1 MFPVVIGLANNRLNL
16 RPIRQMLNHKQHTI
30 KKAVT
35 VSGVG
40 LHTGVQTTMTFQPAK
55 ANHGLK
61 FQRIDLPGSPI
72 IDADCDNVVDVSRG
86 TTIEQSGARVS
97 TIEHSLA
104 ALVGLEIDNVLI
116 QLDGPEAPIMDGSSM
131 PFVEALHDAG
141 AEEQNA
147 LRDFFEVQDSIFYR
161 EASRN
166 VEIAALPLDDYR
178 VTVMID
184 YNSPV
189 LGSQH
194 ASITNISQFE
204 KEIASCRTFCF
215 LHELEMLYKNN
226 LIKGGDLNNAIVI
239 VDRVVQ
245 QDELEHIA
253 KMLNKPR
260 VEVKK
265 EGILNNVELRYNNE
279 PARHKLLDIIGD
291 LALAGRPLKAQIL
304 AARPGHAANVAF
316 AKKLKKAMKEAS
328 TKGIPRYNPS
338 LPPVMDIRQIS
349 GMLPHRYPFL
359 LIDKIIY
366 LDQETVSGVKNVTM
380 NEPFF
385 QGHFPGNPVMPGVLQ
400 VEAMAQIGG
409 ILVLNT
415 VPDPENYW
423 TFFLGIQEVRFR
435 KMVVP
440 GDTLV
445 IQCDLLAPIK
455 RGIAKMYGRAFVGN
469 SLVCEGTMTASIV
482 RKES

>member
-1 MFPVVIGLANNRLNL
+1 
-16 RPIRQMLNHKQHTI
+16 MLNHKQRTI
-30 KKAVT
+30 KKSVT
-35 VSGVG
+35 ISGVG
-40 LHTGVQTTMTFQPAK
+40 LHTGVQTTVTFQPAK
-55 ANHGLK
+55 PNHGIK
-61 FQRIDLPGSPI
+61 FQRVDLPGSPI
-72 IDADCDNVVDVSRG
+72 IDADCDRVVDVSRG

-97 TIEHSLA
+97 TIEHTLA
-104 ALVGLEIDNVLI
+104 ALVGLEIDNVMI
-116 QLDGPEAPIMDGSSM
+116 QIDGPEAPIMDGSSIQ
-131 PFVEALHDAG
+131 FVQVLKEAG
-141 AEEQNA
+141 TEEQNA

-161 EASRN
+161 EGARH

-194 ASITNISQFE
+194 ASITNIQQFE

-239 VDRVVQ
+239 VDRVVEPS
-245 QDELEHIA
+245 ELDNIA
-253 KMLNKPR
+253 RMLGKPT

-265 EGILNNVELRYNNE
+265 EGILNNIELRYNNE

-316 AKKLKKAMKEAS
+316 AKKLKKAMAESDK
-328 TKGIPRYNPS
+328 KGVPRYNPA
-338 LPPVMDIRQIS
+338 LPPVMDINKITQT
-349 GMLPHRYPFL
+349 LPHRYPFL

-366 LDQETVSGVKNVTM
+366 LDKETVAGVKNVTM
-380 NEPFF
+380 NENFF
-385 QGHFPGNPVMPGVLQ
+385 AGHFPGNPVMPGVLQ

-423 TFFLGIQEVRFR
+423 TYFLGIDDFRFR
-435 KMVVP
+435 KMVLP

-455 RGIAKMYGRAFVGN
+455 RGIAKMYGRGYVGN
-469 SLVCEGTMTASIV
+469 TLVCEGTMTASIV
-482 RKES
+482 RKDT

>member
-1 MFPVVIGLANNRLNL
+1 
-16 RPIRQMLNHKQHTI
+16 MLNHKQQTI
-30 KKAVT
+30 KKSVT
-35 VSGVG
+35 LSGVG
-40 LHTGVQTTMTFQPAK
+40 LHTGIVTNMTFLPAK
-55 ANHGLK
+55 PNHGIK

-97 TIEHSLA
+97 TIEHTLA
-104 ALVGLEIDNVLI
+104 ALTGLEIDNVLI
-116 QLDGPEAPIMDGSSM
+116 QLDGPEAPIMDGSSIQ
-131 PFVEALHDAG
+131 FVNVLNEAG
-141 AEEQNA
+141 KEEQNA
-147 LRDFFEVQDSIFYR
+147 LRDFFEVQDGIFYR
-161 EASRN
+161 EVDRN

-194 ASITNISQFE
+194 ASITNIRQFE

-245 QDELEHIA
+245 EHELDNIA
-253 KMLNKPR
+253 EMLGKPK

-265 EGILNNVELRYNNE
+265 EGILNNIELRYNNE

-291 LALAGRPLKAQIL
+291 LTLAGRPLKAQIL

-316 AKKLKKAMKEAS
+316 AKKLKKAMAEADK
-328 TKGIPRYNPS
+328 KGIPRYNPN
-338 LPPVMDIRQIS
+338 LPPVLDINQIS
-349 GMLPHRYPFL
+349 NILRHRYPFL
-359 LIDKIIY
+359 LIDKIIH
-366 LDQETVSGVKNVTM
+366 LDHQSVAGVKNVTM

-385 QGHFPGNPVMPGVLQ
+385 QGHFPGNPVMPAVLQ
-400 VEAMAQIGG
+400 VETMAQIGG
-409 ILVLNT
+409 IFVLST

-423 TFFLGIQEVRFR
+423 TYFLGIESFRFR
-435 KMVVP
+435 KMVLP

-445 IQCDLLAPIK
+445 IQCNLLVPIK
-455 RGIAKMYGRAFVGN
+455 RGIAKMSGRAYVG
-469 SLVCEGTMTASIV
+469 STLVCEGTMTASIV
-482 RKES
+482 RKDA

>member
-1 MFPVVIGLANNRLNL
+1 MT
-16 RPIRQMLNHKQHTI
+16 LNHKQQTI
-30 KKAVT
+30 KKSVT
-35 VSGVG
+35 LSGVG
-40 LHTGVQTTMTFQPAK
+40 LHTGVQTNMTFLPAK
-55 ANHGLK
+55 PNHGIK
-61 FQRIDLPGSPI
+61 FQRIDLPGMPI
-72 IDADCDNVVDVSRG
+72 IDADCDRVVDVSRG

-97 TIEHSLA
+97 TIEHTLA

-116 QLDGPEAPIMDGSSM
+116 QLDGPEAPIMDGSSIQ
-131 PFVEALHDAG
+131 FVNILKEAET
-141 AEEQNA
+141 EEQNA
-147 LRDFFEVQDSIFYR
+147 LRDFYEVQDSIFYR
-161 EASRN
+161 EAARN

-194 ASITNISQFE
+194 ASITNIRQFE

-226 LIKGGDLNNAIVI
+226 LIRGGDLNNAIVI
-239 VDRVVQ
+239 VDRVVENH
-245 QDELEHIA
+245 ELENIA
-253 KMLNKPR
+253 KMLGKPR

-265 EGILNNVELRYNNE
+265 EGILNNIELRYNNE

-316 AKKLKKAMKEAS
+316 ARKLKKLMQEDDK
-328 TKGIPRYNPS
+328 KGRPKYNPS
-338 LPPVMDIRQIS
+338 LPPVMDINKIT
-349 GMLPHRYPFL
+349 GTLPHRYPFL
-359 LIDKIIY
+359 LIDKVIY
-366 LDQETVSGVKNVTM
+366 LDNETVACVKNVTY

-400 VEAMAQIGG
+400 VEAMVQTGG

-423 TFFLGIQEVRFR
+423 TYFLGIENFRFR
-435 KMVVP
+435 KMVLP

-445 IQCDLLAPIK
+445 IQCDLIAPIK
-455 RGIAKMYGRAFVGN
+455 RGIAKMYGRGYVGN
-469 SLVCEGTMTASIV
+469 SLVCEGSMTASIV
-482 RKES
+482 RKDS

>member
-1 MFPVVIGLANNRLNL
+1 MR
-16 RPIRQMLNHKQHTI
+16 LNHKQQTI
-30 KKAVT
+30 KKSVT
-35 VSGVG
+35 LSGVG
-40 LHTGVQTTMTFQPAK
+40 LHTGVQTNMTFLPAK
-55 ANHGLK
+55 PNHGIK
-61 FQRIDLPGSPI
+61 FQRIDLPGMPI
-72 IDADCDNVVDVSRG
+72 IDADCDRVVDVSRG

-97 TIEHSLA
+97 TIEHTLA

-116 QLDGPEAPIMDGSSM
+116 QLDGPEAPIMDGSSIQ
-131 PFVEALHDAG
+131 FVNILKEAET
-141 AEEQNA
+141 EEQNA
-147 LRDFFEVQDSIFYR
+147 LRDFYEVQDSIFYR
-161 EASRN
+161 ETARN

-194 ASITNISQFE
+194 ASITNIRQFE

-226 LIKGGDLNNAIVI
+226 LIRGGDLNNAIVI

-245 QDELEHIA
+245 NHELENIA
-253 KMLNKPR
+253 KMLGKPQ

-265 EGILNNVELRYNNE
+265 EGILNNIELRYNNE

-316 AKKLKKAMKEAS
+316 ARKLKKLMQEDDK
-328 TKGIPRYNPS
+328 KGRPKYNPS
-338 LPPVMDIRQIS
+338 LPPVMDINKIT
-349 GMLPHRYPFL
+349 GTLPHRYPFL
-359 LIDKIIY
+359 LIDKVIY
-366 LDQETVSGVKNVTM
+366 LDSETVACVKNVTY

-400 VEAMAQIGG
+400 VEAMVQTGG

-423 TFFLGIQEVRFR
+423 TYFLGIENFRFR
-435 KMVVP
+435 KMVLP

-445 IQCDLLAPIK
+445 IQCDLIAPIK
-455 RGIAKMYGRAFVGN
+455 RGIAKMYGRGYVGN
-469 SLVCEGTMTASIV
+469 SLVCEGSMTASIV
-482 RKES
+482 RKDS

>member
-1 MFPVVIGLANNRLNL
+1 
-16 RPIRQMLNHKQHTI
+16 MLNHKQHTI
-30 KKAVT
+30 KKSVT
-35 VSGVG
+35 LSGVG
-40 LHTGVQTTMTFQPAK
+40 LHTGVTTNMTFLPAK
-55 ANHGLK
+55 ANHGIK

-86 TTIEQSGARVS
+86 TTIEQSGARIS
-97 TIEHSLA
+97 TIEHTLA
-104 ALVGLEIDNVLI
+104 ALTGLEIDNVLI
-116 QLDGPEAPIMDGSSM
+116 QVDGPEAPIMDGSSIQ
-131 PFVEALHDAG
+131 FVNILNEAG
-141 AEEQNA
+141 KEEQNA
-147 LRDFFEVQDSIFYR
+147 LRDFFEVQDGIFYR
-161 EASRN
+161 EVDRN

-194 ASITNISQFE
+194 ASITNIRQFE

-245 QDELEHIA
+245 AHELDNIA
-253 KMLNKPR
+253 QMLNKPK

-316 AKKLKKAMKEAS
+316 AKKLKKAMHEADK
-328 TKGIPRYNPS
+328 KGIPRYNPS
-338 LPPVMDIRQIS
+338 LPPVMDINQIS
-349 GMLPHRYPFL
+349 TILRHRYPFL
-359 LIDKIIY
+359 LIDKIIH
-366 LDQETVSGVKNVTM
+366 LDNESVAGIKNVTM

-423 TFFLGIQEVRFR
+423 TYFLGIESFRFR
-435 KMVVP
+435 KMVLP

-445 IQCDLLAPIK
+445 IQCNLLVPIK
-455 RGIAKMYGRAFVGN
+455 RGIAKMYGRAYVG
-469 SLVCEGTMTASIV
+469 STLVCEGTMTASIV
-482 RKES
+482 RKDS

>member
-1 MFPVVIGLANNRLNL
+1 
-16 RPIRQMLNHKQHTI
+16 MLNHKQQTI
-30 KKAVT
+30 QKSVT
-35 VSGVG
+35 ISGVG
-40 LHTGVQTTMTFQPAK
+40 LHTGVQATMTFLPAK
-55 ANHGLK
+55 SNHGIK

-72 IDADCDNVVDVSRG
+72 IEADCDRVVDVSRG
-86 TTIEQSGARVS
+86 TTIEQSGARIS
-97 TIEHSLA
+97 TIEHTLA

-116 QLDGPEAPIMDGSSM
+116 QIDGPEAPIMDGSSIE
-131 PFVEALHDAG
+131 FVNALKEVG
-141 AEEQNA
+141 TEEQNA

-161 EASRN
+161 EAARN

-178 VTVMID
+178 VTVMVD

-194 ASITNISQFE
+194 ASITSIQQFE

-226 LIKGGDLNNAIVI
+226 LIRGGDLNNAIVI
-239 VDRVVQ
+239 VDRVVEPH
-245 QDELEHIA
+245 ELDNIA
-253 KMLNKPR
+253 RMLNKPK

-265 EGILNNVELRYNNE
+265 EGILNNIELRYNNE

-316 AKKLKKAMKEAS
+316 AKKLKKSMAEADK
-328 TKGIPRYNPS
+328 KGVPKYNPS
-338 LPPVMDIRQIS
+338 LPPVMDINKITS
-349 GMLPHRYPFL
+349 TLPHRYPFL

-366 LDQETVSGVKNVTM
+366 LDKERVIGVKNVTM
-380 NEPFF
+380 NENYF
-385 QGHFPGNPVMPGVLQ
+385 QGHFPRNPVMPGVLQ

-423 TFFLGIQEVRFR
+423 TYFLGIDEFRFR
-435 KMVVP
+435 KMVLP

-445 IQCDLLAPIK
+445 IQCDLLAPIR
-455 RGIAKMYGRAFVGN
+455 RGIAKMTGRAYVGN
-469 SLVCEGTMTASIV
+469 TLVCEGTMTASIV
-482 RKES
+482 RKDL